1 MVWLVYWS
9 DTSRNLTA
17 SAVIRTARASELLV
31 RLGMPTKLTE
41 VASGGGFPGGRSVRL
56 CLVSL
61 TSNLVGNGG
70 LRIYVRTVPICG
82 ISFLGF
88 GPQHPQAGAGFWPEA
103 SYSKQS

>member
-41 VASGGGFPGGRSVRL
+41 VASGGGFPGGPASAVVL
-56 CLVSL
+56 
-61 TSNLVGNGG
+61 G
-70 LRIYVRTVPICG
+70 LFNIEFSGQRRTAYLRQDCADMRHFLPG
-82 ISFLGF
+82 IWAPASPSWGRFL
-88 GPQHPQAGAGFWPEA
+88 A
-103 SYSKQS
+103 